1 MAAFRQN
8 HETPCTHD
16 LWQHIHHFWS
26 ATIQLRERAFVSQRR
41 LATVVGLPP
50 SMISEIENGRRL
62 PPLEKYVLSIGHAL
76 KASPSEQTA
85 LSALAA
91 QERQSLGLKVGK
103 ATPEHVASLLRDIA
117 YLSHQLSPAQAS
129 SIRAKL
135 LEGHMAMK

>member
-1 MAAFRQN
+1 MTFGNTSTTFGALLF
-8 HETPCTHD
+8 
-16 LWQHIHHFWS
+16 
-26 ATIQLRERAFVSQRR
+26 QLRERAFVSQRR

-85 LSALAA
+85 LSDLAA
-91 QERQSLGLKVGK
+91 QERQSLGLKIGK
-103 ATPEHVASLLRDIA
+103 ATPKHVASLLRDIA

-129 SIRAKL
+129 SIRAQL
-135 LEGHMAMK
+135 LEGDMAMK